1 MFHIAI
7 ISGSVRTGRKSH
19 NIAKYFNSYITNNNL
34 ATAEILDLKEFNFPI
49 MQERL
54 INIVNPSAAA
64 KLFSE
69 KIKKADA
76 VILISP
82 EYNGGYPA
90 AVKNAID
97 LLVKEWFRKPIGLV
111 GVSSGNFGGLSAIA
125 QLQSIL
131 LKIKATPISAIFPVP
146 NVQDAFDDNGNAVN
160 KEAMDKR
167 SAGFLKELIWVA
179 EAFNKM
185 K

>member
-1 MFHIAI
+1 MLHIAI

-19 NIAKYFNSYITNNNL
+19 NVAKYFHKYITAENL
-34 ATAEILDLKEFNFPI
+34 ATAEILDLKEYNFPI
-49 MQERL
+49 MEERL
-54 INIVNPSAAA
+54 INLSDPPAAV
-64 KLFSE
+64 KMFSE
-69 KIKKADA
+69 KIIKADA
-76 VILISP
+76 VIIVSP

-90 AVKNAID
+90 SVKNAID
-97 LLVKEWFRKPIGLV
+97 VLVKEWYHKPIGLV
-111 GVSSGNFGGLSAIA
+111 GASSGNFGAISALA

-146 NVQDAFDDNGNAVN
+146 NVQDTFDDDGNALDKVS
-160 KEAMDKR
+160 MDKR
-167 SAGFLKELIWVA
+167 AAAFLKELLWVA

>member
-1 MFHIAI
+1 MLHIAI

-19 NIAKYFNSYITNNNL
+19 NVAKYFNDYIARQNL

-49 MQERL
+49 MEERL
-54 INIVNPSAAA
+54 INLTNPSSQV
-64 KLFSE
+64 KIFSE
-69 KIKKADA
+69 KIIKADA

-90 AVKNAID
+90 SVKNAID
-97 LLVKEWFRKPIGLV
+97 VLVKEWYHKPIGLV
-111 GVSSGNFGGLSAIA
+111 GVSSGNFGAISAVA
-125 QLQSIL
+125 QLQSVL
-131 LKIKATPISAIFPVP
+131 LKIKATPISTIFPVP
-146 NVQDAFDDNGNAVN
+146 NVQDTFDDNGNAIDKVS
-160 KEAMDKR
+160 MDKR
-167 SAGFLKELIWVA
+167 AAAFLKELIWVA

>member
-1 MFHIAI
+1 MHIAI

-19 NIAKYFNSYITNNNL
+19 NAAKYFHKYITAQHL
-34 ATAEILDLKEFNFPI
+34 ATAEILDLKEYHFPV
-49 MQERL
+49 MEERL
-54 INIVNPSAAA
+54 INLSDAPDSV

-69 KIKKADA
+69 KIIKADA
-76 VILISP
+76 VILVSP
-82 EYNGGYPA
+82 EYNSGYPA

-97 LLVKEWFRKPIGLV
+97 VLVKEWFHKPIGIV
-111 GVSSGNFGGLSAIA
+111 GVSDGNFGGVNAIT
-125 QLQSIL
+125 QLQTIL
-131 LKIKATPISAIFPVP
+131 LKIKASPISTLFPVP
-146 NVQDAFDDNGNAVN
+146 LVKEAFDDEGNAIN

-167 SAGFLKELIWVA
+167 AASFLKELLWVA

>member
-1 MFHIAI
+1 MLHIAI

-19 NIAKYFNSYITNNNL
+19 NVAKYFNSYIINNNL
-34 ATAEILDLKEFNFPI
+34 ATVEIVDLKDFNFPI
-49 MQERL
+49 MEERL
-54 INIVNPSAAA
+54 INLVNPSDAT

-90 AVKNAID
+90 SVKNAID
-97 LLVKEWFRKPIGLV
+97 LLVKEWYRKPIGLV
-111 GVSSGNFGGLSAIA
+111 GVSSGNFGGISAIT

-131 LKIKATPISAIFPVP
+131 LKIKATPVSVTFPVP
-146 NVQDAFDDNGNAVN
+146 SVQDAFD
-160 KEAMDKR
+160 
-167 SAGFLKELIWVA
+167 
-179 EAFNKM
+179 
-185 K
+185 